1 MQFLLD
7 KLTKPEIKP
16 DGTIFQPNVWM
27 LKAAEVLKQVSEMWN
42 IDKNGFISAQTNY
55 DLALAENIRL
65 KTMLEPLDLTE
76 YQEAMNKDR
85 E

>member
-16 DGTIFQPNVWM
+16 DGTIFEPNIWM
-27 LKAAEVLKQVSEMWN
+27 LKAADLIKKITDMWN
-42 IDKNGFISAQTNY
+42 IDKNGFLHAQTNY
-55 DLALAENIRL
+55 DLALAENVRL
-65 KTMLEPLDLTE
+65 REQLAPLDISE

>member
-1 MQFLLD
+1 MQYLLD

-27 LKAAEVLKQVSEMWN
+27 LKAAEVIKKITEMWN
-42 IDKNGFISAQTNY
+42 IDKNGFVHAQTNY
-55 DLALAENIRL
+55 DLTLAENVRL
-65 KTMLEPLDLTE
+65 KTLLEPLDLTE